1 MGVYPPIAAGGIFT
15 AVTTQTADYTASDGD
30 VVLADASGGAI
41 TITLP
46 SPSENA
52 WVQVKKIDSSLNKV
66 TVAQNATETIDGQSS
81 IDLVNQYQSYIVV
94 SDGTDWFVQRYE
106 PNVDL
111 ATLTVWETGRTWNI
125 PSGRTVRHT
134 LKSGEYIEGTDTIQG
149 DGELIL
155 YKETIRKDFET
166 GGPTQLRLTSQLKVL
181 KENVTWEIPAN
192 KIIQMVLPPNG
203 QIEGTDTV
211 QGRGDLLLFEL

>member
-1 MGVYPPIAAGGIFT
+1 VVNVDKDWAGHLIKNLGAPTADSDAARLADAGGIFSN
-15 AVTTQTADYTASDGD
+15 VTTQTADYTASSGD

-46 SPSENA
+46 APSENA

-66 TVAQNATETIDGQSS
+66 TVAQNASETIDGQAS

-125 PSGRTVRHT
+125 PSG
-134 LKSGEYIEGTDTIQG
+134 KSVQHILGPGKSVQGTDTIQG
-149 DGELIL
+149 DG
-155 YKETIRKDFET
+155 
-166 GGPTQLRLTSQLKVL
+166 
-181 KENVTWEIPAN
+181 
-192 KIIQMVLPPNG
+192 
-203 QIEGTDTV
+203 
-211 QGRGDLLLFEL
+211 DLLLFEL